1 MKKTLIKALSSTIA
15 LTLVLA
21 STAVGAAPAGKIPA
35 DEIKAVK
42 ATTAVQEVK
51 AEEKE
56 VKEDGILAAI
66 EAKVKEE
73 AIAEVK
79 EAEAP
84 AVEIAKTAAA
94 AEITAPVAEAKE
106 EVKAA
111 PEIKVVPAEEVK
123 AEAPVAEAEAPVIE
137 EEAAVEWNISAT
149 EFDNVAMAFYA
160 EPVAAA
166 DNQVNFDKQHG
177 VVTISGTGAMEEAVY
192 RHFMSTKR
200 FLEATQAA
208 FESEYG
214 VEVDLVYDKNITDV
228 LELDSDIH
236 YYSRETGEEL
246 FVTEEMRMNV
256 NPADF
261 IEYSPRTIII
271 DEGITNI
278 SDFAFL
284 FCGDVEEVLL
294 PSTIETIGEGAFKYC
309 TSLTRIVIPENSEIK
324 SEAFAYCHSLTDV
337 ELVNANSYG
346 ELMAESIDGS
356 TSNKALTAEE
366 INILVY
372 GW

>member
-177 VVTISGTGAMEEAVY
+177 VVTISGTGAMEENVY
-192 RHFMSTKR
+192 RHFMSTER
-200 FLEATQAA
+200 FVSALKALFEA
-208 FESEYG
+208 EYG
-214 VEVDLVYDKNITDV
+214 VEVYAEYDENITDV
-228 LELDSDIH
+228 LELDANIH
-236 YYSRETGEEL
+236 FYSSETGEEL
-246 FVTEEMRMNV
+246 DATENMRMNL

-261 IEYSPRTIII
+261 IKYSPRTIII

-309 TSLTRIVIPENSEIK
+309 ASLRTVTVPENVKIESEV
-324 SEAFAYCHSLTDV
+324 FAYCHNLTTV
-337 ELVNANSYG
+337 ELVGADSYG
-346 ELMAESIDGS
+346 APMAESIDGS
-356 TSNKALTAEE
+356 TSNRTLTAEE
-366 INILVY
+366 INELVY
-372 GW
+372 GL